1 MTVAGGE
8 TRKADDVG
16 IIRSSI
22 LIFGATGYLG
32 KYIVR
37 ASVSLGHPTSA
48 YVRPLSLGDS
58 TTASKKELVQ
68 EFESMGVSVIEGDL
82 DDHEKLVLVLRQV
95 DIVISALPVP
105 QHLHQLKI
113 IEAMKHAPNIQ
124 RFVPSEFGN
133 EVDRVRRTLPPFE
146 ALLENKRKIRRATEA
161 AGIPHTYVAAN
172 SFAAYFVDH
181 ILHPN
186 ETLEQVVVYGH
197 GHAKA
202 VLNYEEDVAF
212 YTVKAASDPRVA
224 NRVIIYRPKHNIVSQ
239 SDLIEMWEAKTG
251 KTLNRVHISEDEVV
265 QLAKTKPFPE
275 NVPAAILHNI
285 FIKGEQMSYQLAED
299 DLEASSLYPD
309 HPYTSVEK
317 LLDRC
322 LVDPPRPKLASFAS

>member
-1 MTVAGGE
+1 MTTAGGE
-8 TRKADDVG
+8 ARQANVG
-16 IIRSSI
+16 GGSYSRI

-32 KYIVR
+32 QYIVR

-58 TTASKKELVQ
+58 PTASFASKMGIIR
-68 EFESMGVSVIEGDL
+68 EFGSMGVSGEL
-82 DDHEKLVLVLRQV
+82 DDHEKLVSVLRRV
-95 DIVISALPVP
+95 DVVISALAVP
-105 QHLHQLKI
+105 QHLQQLKI

-133 EVDRVRRTLPPFE
+133 EVDRVRGTLLPFQV
-146 ALLENKRKIRRATEA
+146 LLENKRKIRRATEA

-172 SFAAYFVDH
+172 SFAAYFVDY

-186 ETLEQVVVYGH
+186 ESRRQVLVYGD

-212 YTVKAASDPRVA
+212 YTVKAATDPRVF
-224 NRVIIYRPKHNIVSQ
+224 NRVIIYRPEHNIVSQ
-239 SDLIEMWEAKTG
+239 SDLIEMWEEKTG
-251 KTLNRVHISEDEVV
+251 KTLNRVHISEDEIV
-265 QLAKTKPFPE
+265 QLAETKPFPE
-275 NVPAAILHNI
+275 NVPPAILHNI
-285 FIKGEQMSYQLAED
+285 FIKGEQTNYQLTED

-322 LVDPPRPKLASFAS
+322 LVDPPRPKLASFA